1 MSEQWA
7 KIRKNLEK
15 ILTPGDFKVWI
26 DPLSAQVDAAGLVL
40 RAPHAYMA
48 HVLGT
53 RLRGSIEGC
62 ARSVLGDRARVDIR
76 VAAPAPVPAAP
87 SVSPDAAAAPRI
99 GRAAPAQGVLPMPMA
114 ANASLPKWR
123 FGFDD
128 FVVGPS
134 NTLAVAAAQDV
145 CRANGDVRTLFVNAT
160 AGLGKTHLAQSV
172 GQDITRRMCGRRI
185 GYMTGGDFASR
196 FIAALKGGA
205 LENFKDDLR
214 RLDVLLFED
223 VHFLQGKPKMQET
236 ALFVVKSIQERG
248 GRVVFTS
255 SFSPR
260 ELRKVDSQLVSQ
272 FCSGVLTHIDRP
284 DRDMRRDILMRK
296 AAAIPVRLPEN
307 VCDLLAGRLH
317 GDVRQLESCLGS
329 LAFRARTLQSEITCD
344 LALEVLADYADASD
358 APDLAAVIRLV
369 CESYGLEESAL
380 NSRSRRQECVIGR
393 NTVFYLARKH
403 TDMPLREIGQLFNR
417 RHSTVL
423 EGITSLERE
432 MSRKTSLGRQI
443 GRAIALVEKRAGL
456 TGR

>member
-1 MSEQWA
+1 MNEQWA

-15 ILTPGDFKVWI
+15 MLSPGDFKVWI
-26 DPLSAQVDAAGLVL
+26 ASLSAQVDAAGLVL
-40 RAPHAYMA
+40 SAPHAYMA
-48 HVLGT
+48 HVLGS
-53 RLRGSIEGC
+53 RLRKSIEAC
-62 ARSVLGDRARVDIR
+62 ARPVLGDKARVDIR
-76 VAAPAPVPAAP
+76 VAAPAPAVPCA
-87 SVSPDAAAAPRI
+87 SAAAP
-99 GRAAPAQGVLPMPMA
+99 AASRTDLAVPTQCVLPMPVPA
-114 ANASLPKWR
+114 TAPLPKWR

-160 AGLGKTHLAQSV
+160 AGLGKTHLAHSM
-172 GQDITRRMCGRRI
+172 GQDISRKSCGRRI
-185 GYMTGGDFASR
+185 AYMTGGDFASR
-196 FIAALKGGA
+196 FIAALKSSA
-205 LENFKDDLR
+205 LEDFKDNLR
-214 RLDVLLFED
+214 HLDVLLFED

-236 ALFVVKSIQERG
+236 ALFVVKGIQDRG
-248 GRVVFTS
+248 GRVVYTS

-260 ELRKVDSQLVSQ
+260 ELQKVDNQLVSQ

-296 AAAIPVRLPEN
+296 AAAISVRLTEK
-307 VCDLLAGRLH
+307 VCDLLAERLH

-329 LAFRARTLQSEITCD
+329 LAFRAKTLHTEITCD
-344 LALEVLADYADASD
+344 LALEVLADYADVSD
-358 APDLAAVIRLV
+358 TPDIAAMIRFV

-403 TDMPLREIGQLFNR
+403 TDMPLREIGQIFNR

-423 EGITSLERE
+423 EGITALERE

-443 GRAIALVEKRAGL
+443 DRVVALVEKRAGL